1 MPQVRILSPRPRCRL
16 AEVQE
21 GTQVGAYKLLHQIG
35 AGGMGAVWLAEHS
48 MLGRRAA
55 VKILHG
61 EFTSRTEIV
70 QRFFNEARAA
80 TAISDPGIVQV
91 FDFGQHT
98 DGTAYIVM
106 ELLEG
111 QGLDRRVREHGPMHP
126 ADALRI
132 IRQIAK
138 SLGAAHTRGIVH
150 RDLKPENI
158 FLVRDD
164 EVAGGERAKI
174 LDFGIAKLQG
184 DTQGWR
190 TNTSQVMGT
199 PLYMSPEQCR
209 GAGQVDQR
217 TDIYSLGCLLFV
229 LLTGRPPFI
238 AEGSGELIAM
248 HLREAPPHA
257 SQFNVRVPPKV
268 DELVARCLAKD
279 PGERFGNGIELANAV
294 SDLLA
299 SLSTTPP
306 RAITPAPPPRDALI
320 GTASTTLSSSSG
332 VMAAVAETRPSEVMH
347 RRSRALPMVGGLIA
361 LAIVGFVV
369 IVIAKNRPR
378 VRTVDVD
385 SSESVTSTKQPT
397 TTPVIE
403 PTTPPET
410 QPTTTPVSTPSTADV
425 STRMLQVINGFLRW
439 SATHAGAACPT
450 AKDLAPLKLDDPWG
464 HPMQLTC
471 VDQPANQMIGIV
483 SMGPDGIAG
492 NRDDVASWTLPGDV
506 TEAIAGSRWTA
517 RGAPKPKPKRGGGT
531 TTGGA
536 TAPVIKDL
544 DGDGIP
550 EERTPTKN

>member
-1 MPQVRILSPRPRCRL
+1 
-16 AEVQE
+16 
-21 GTQVGAYKLLHQIG
+21 VGAYKLLHQIG
-35 AGGMGAVWLAEHS
+35 AGGMGAVWLAEHT

-61 EFTSRTEIV
+61 EYTHRSEIV

-91 FDFGQHT
+91 FDFGEHT

-111 QGLDRRVREHGPMHP
+111 QGLDKRVRDHGPMHP

-158 FLVRDD
+158 YLVKDD

-184 DTQGWR
+184 DNQGWR

-217 TDIYSLGCLLFV
+217 TDIYSLGCMLFV

-238 AEGSGELIAM
+238 AEGSGDLIAM

-257 SQFNVRVPPKV
+257 SQFNVRVPAQV
-268 DELVARCLAKD
+268 DDLISRCLAKD
-279 PGERFGNGIELANAV
+279 PGERFLNGTEMANAV
-294 SDLLA
+294 SELLS
-299 SLSTTPP
+299 SLSTLPP
-306 RAITPAPPPRDALI
+306 RAITPAPPASDPRI

-332 VMAAVAETRPSEVMH
+332 VMAAVAEVQPTEVPKRP
-347 RRSRALPMVGGLIA
+347 RALAMIGGLVA
-361 LAIVGFVV
+361 LAIVGFVA
-369 IVIAKNRPR
+369 IVIARRPPPVR
-378 VRTVDVD
+378 VVNVE
-385 SSESVTSTKQPT
+385 SSGSAKAK
-397 TTPVIE
+397 
-403 PTTPPET
+403 PPEVPVT
-410 QPTTTPVSTPSTADV
+410 EPVAAAVTDAAVTTASVGDPRNEI

-464 HPMQLTC
+464 HPMRLTC

-483 SMGPDGIAG
+483 SAGPDGVAG
-492 NRDDVASWTLPGDV
+492 NRDDIASWTLSGDV
-506 TEAIAGSRWTA
+506 TDAIAGPRWTA
-517 RGAPKPKPKRGGGT
+517 RRATSSTTNRTGSTAGTGATTGT
-531 TTGGA
+531 TNTDGTTG
-536 TAPVIKDL
+536 PKIRHD

-550 EERTPTKN
+550 DVRTKSGDGIPDVRTKN

>member
-1 MPQVRILSPRPRCRL
+1 
-16 AEVQE
+16 VQE
-21 GTQVGAYKLLHQIG
+21 GTQVGAYRLLHQIG
-35 AGGMGAVWLAEHS
+35 SGGMGAVWLAEHS

-55 VKILHG
+55 VKVLHG
-61 EFTSRTEIV
+61 EFTSRSEIV

-111 QGLDRRVREHGPMHP
+111 QGLDQRVREHGPMLP

-217 TDIYSLGCLLFV
+217 TDIYSMGCLLFV
-229 LLTGRPPFI
+229 LLTGRPPFW

-257 SQFNVRVPPKV
+257 SQFNVRVPPSV
-268 DELVARCLAKD
+268 DALITRCLAKD
-279 PGERFGNGIELANAV
+279 PAARYLNGIELANAASEV
-294 SDLLA
+294 LA
-299 SLSTTPP
+299 GLSTEVP
-306 RAITPAPPPRDALI
+306 RANTPAPVAAAI
-320 GTASTTLSSSSG
+320 VGNAATTLSSSTGMVAAAHTAAAEEPRRPRALMLAGGIAVFAVAAGVAGFALSRRQPPSRPVVASG
-332 VMAAVAETRPSEVMH
+332 TAQPTPAGMPPVDAAAAVTP
-347 RRSRALPMVGGLIA
+347 
-361 LAIVGFVV
+361 
-369 IVIAKNRPR
+369 
-378 VRTVDVD
+378 
-385 SSESVTSTKQPT
+385 
-397 TTPVIE
+397 PVIDAPAAT
-403 PTTPPET
+403 PTAPDPRG
-410 QPTTTPVSTPSTADV
+410 QIA
-425 STRMLQVINGFLRW
+425 TRMVQVINGFLRW

-450 AKDLAPLKLDDPWG
+450 PKDLAPQKLDDPWG
-464 HPMQLTC
+464 HPMRLTC
-471 VDQPANQMIGIV
+471 TDQPSNQMIGIV
-483 SMGPDGIAG
+483 SSGPDGIAG
-492 NRDDVASWTLPGDV
+492 NRDDIASWTLPGDV
-506 TEAIAGSRWTA
+506 SEAIAGPRWTA
-517 RGAPKPKPKRGGGT
+517 RRASTPPPNRGSGARTGGT
-531 TTGGA
+531 TGSA
-536 TAPVIKDL
+536 AAPTDL

-550 EERTPTKN
+550 DVRTK